1 MRHASR
7 WLLSAVVAL
16 TTLTVSPA
24 QSLARGT
31 RVEWKSVDVP
41 AGERQKERAR
51 FLRNMLTKAAKK
63 ADFGKAK
70 SVVLSARVVEFTS
83 ATRGDVHRVSCTL
96 VGRVVGGPTARS
108 RISFGGR
115 PSERLELEK
124 QVLTMV
130 ANGVVGR
137 LASIVRAR
145 AEARDAEARDA
156 DAEARNTGTEVRD
169 AEAHGARTEV
179 RDADAEAH
187 DARAEARDAGI
198 EMLDSG
204 IEVDD

>member
-1 MRHASR
+1 M
-7 WLLSAVVAL
+7 AL

-24 QSLARGT
+24 ESLARGT

-51 FLRNMLTKAAKK
+51 ALRGMLRSAAKK
-63 ADFGKAK
+63 ADFGKAR

-115 PSERLELEK
+115 PSERQALEK

-130 ANGVVGR
+130 ANGIVGR

-145 AEARDAEARDA
+145 DEARDKARDDRDEARD
-156 DAEARNTGTEVRD
+156 
-169 AEAHGARTEV
+169 
-179 RDADAEAH
+179 
-187 DARAEARDAGI
+187 
-198 EMLDSG
+198 
-204 IEVDD
+204 

>member
-7 WLLSAVVAL
+7 WLFSAVMAL
-16 TTLTVSPA
+16 TTLAASPA
-24 QSLARGT
+24 LTFARDT
-31 RVEWKSVDVP
+31 KVEWKSVDVP
-41 AGERQKERAR
+41 AGEGQTQRAR
-51 FLRNMLTKAAKK
+51 TLRGLLASAAKK

-83 ATRGDVHRVSCTL
+83 STRGDIHRVSCTV

-115 PSERLELEK
+115 PSERQALEK

-137 LASIVRAR
+137 LAAIVRAR
-145 AEARDAEARDA
+145 EPARD
-156 DAEARNTGTEVRD
+156 
-169 AEAHGARTEV
+169 
-179 RDADAEAH
+179 
-187 DARAEARDAGI
+187 
-198 EMLDSG
+198 
-204 IEVDD
+204 

>member
-1 MRHASR
+1 M
-7 WLLSAVVAL
+7 AL

-24 QSLARGT
+24 ESLARGT

-51 FLRNMLTKAAKK
+51 ALRGMLRSAAKE

-115 PSERLELEK
+115 PSERQALEK

-130 ANGVVGR
+130 ANGIVGR

-145 AEARDAEARDA
+145 DEARDKARDDRDEARD
-156 DAEARNTGTEVRD
+156 
-169 AEAHGARTEV
+169 
-179 RDADAEAH
+179 
-187 DARAEARDAGI
+187 
-198 EMLDSG
+198 
-204 IEVDD
+204 